1 MALITWTEDLSV
13 NIAEMDKEHK
23 QLVAM
28 INELHEAMASGKG
41 KDVLGGVLAR
51 LVDYTKFH
59 FAAEEKLMSSNKYP
73 GYLSQKAEHD
83 NLTKKV
89 LEIKTR
95 LDAGNMVVTVEVMT
109 FLKDWLTK
117 HIMGVD
123 KKYSSFFAGK
133 GIE

>member
-1 MALITWTEDLSV
+1 MALINWSDELSV

-28 INELHEAMASGKG
+28 INELHEAMSSGKG
-41 KDVLGGVLAR
+41 KDVLGNVLGR

-59 FAAEEKLMSSNKYP
+59 FAAEEKLMSSNQYP
-73 GYLSQKAEHD
+73 GYLNQKAEHD
-83 NLTKKV
+83 KLTKQV
-89 LEIKTR
+89 IDIKAR

-117 HIMGVD
+117 HIMGLD
-123 KKYSSFFAGK
+123 KKYSSFLNNK
-133 GIE
+133 GIK

>member
-1 MALITWTEDLSV
+1 MALITWTEELSV

-28 INELHEAMASGKG
+28 INELHEAMATGKG
-41 KDVLGGVLAR
+41 KDVLGGVMTR

-59 FAAEEKLMSSNKYP
+59 FAAEEKLMSSNQYP
-73 GYLSQKAEHD
+73 GYPNQKTEHD

-89 LEIKTR
+89 SDIKAR

-117 HIMGVD
+117 HIMGLD
-123 KKYSSFFAGK
+123 KKYSDFLNGK
-133 GIE
+133 GVR